1 MNLMINIAIM
11 ASGNGSN
18 AEEIIKFFQGH
29 NSIKIELV
37 LSNKQDA
44 GVINRAK
51 RLGVETI
58 VFSKEEMISE
68 TFLLHFQ
75 KRNIGLIV
83 LAGFLWKI
91 PLFLIKAYPDKIIN
105 VHPSL
110 LPKYGGKGMYGMRVH
125 DEVIRNRE
133 TESGITIHL
142 VNDKYD
148 DGKIL
153 FQAKISVDLNDTAEK
168 LAEKIH
174 KVEHQNYP
182 SVIEKFALGVPT

>member
-1 MNLMINIAIM
+1 MINIAIM